1 MEEIIARLKREADTA
16 KKEYIS
22 MICEIVVRHIEE
34 CPDDVERITSDK
46 TLKGC
51 FDFLRERA
59 SKNQSNGCGVCG
71 PADVYDYFNF
81 AGDIT
86 PMTMSMAEKQEAP
99 SPKPPAM
106 ADIDIDDLFD

>member
-1 MEEIIARLKREADTA
+1 MEEIIARLKKEADTA

-22 MICEIVVRHIEE
+22 MICEIVVRYIEE
-34 CPDDVERITSDK
+34 CPEDAERITSDK

-71 PADVYDYFNF
+71 QADVYDYFDF

-86 PMTMSMAEKQEAP
+86 PMTVSMAERKETP
-99 SPKPPAM
+99 SSKPQAI
-106 ADIDIDDLFD
+106 ADIDIDDLFN

>member
-1 MEEIIARLKREADTA
+1 MEKVVERLKQEADTA

-34 CPDDVERITSDK
+34 CPDDAERITSDK

-71 PADVYDYFNF
+71 PADVYDYFDF
-81 AGDIT
+81 GGDIT
-86 PMTMSMAEKQEAP
+86 PAPVVMKKQREA
-99 SPKPPAM
+99 SASKPQAM